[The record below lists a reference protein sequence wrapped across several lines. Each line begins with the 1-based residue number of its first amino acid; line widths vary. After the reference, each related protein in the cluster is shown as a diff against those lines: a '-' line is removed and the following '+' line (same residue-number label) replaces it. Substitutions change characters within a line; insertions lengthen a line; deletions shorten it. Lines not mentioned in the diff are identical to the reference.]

1 MSSIRLKLTSSQEH
15 FVQLLKLRN
24 FIIIIIFIII
34 GKDFREVCKFA
45 DIAKLL
51 TLT

>member
-1 MSSIRLKLTSSQEH
+1 M
-15 FVQLLKLRN
+15 QLLKLRD
-24 FIIIIIFIII
+24 FIIIIIIIIIIIMIIIIII